1 MTSDDAI
8 DCLPHQ
14 VGELLALEDER
25 EVQMRRE
32 FGPEWELLAS
42 DGAATITA
50 IRAVLSASEDKVAC
64 AARLYA
70 DLASGFAEAATGES
84 SECSRVGRRPAWLRA
99 SLSASRLPPS
109 SGELSTLELSMAFDC
124 LPN

>member
-1 MTSDDAI
+1 
-8 DCLPHQ
+8 

-70 DLASGFAEAATGES
+70 DVASGFAEAATGES
-84 SECSRVGRRPAWLRA
+84 SVCLIA
-99 SLSASRLPPS
+99 SLIRWIASLIRWIRR
-109 SGELSTLELSMAFDC
+109 GGHW
-124 LPN
+124 

>member
-1 MTSDDAI
+1 
-8 DCLPHQ
+8 

-70 DLASGFAEAATGES
+70 DLASGFAEAATGE
-84 SECSRVGRRPAWLRA
+84 CSRVGRRTAWLRA